1 MSHQRTLIRQKVIE
15 LLTRQKTD
23 GSYPTIAGI
32 RVNSTRVTPYWET
45 ELPCINVF
53 NGTDRAIVF
62 NESPRELKH
71 DFVIVVECIAE
82 ANDMLDDNLDAMAR
96 EVERLISIND
106 TLEGMTADIMLD
118 NTEMA
123 IRENGDRLIGAA
135 KIEFRCEYYT
145 QWPDAID
152 LPLDDFESA
161 HVQYDLDNQSEAD
174 RCKDII
180 EVDQ

>member
-15 LLTRQKTD
+15 LLSRQKLD
-23 GSYPTIAGI
+23 GSYPTIAGTRI
-32 RVNSTRVTPYWET
+32 NSSRVTPYWET
-45 ELPCINVF
+45 ELPCINVY
-53 NGTDRAIVF
+53 NGSDRAIVF

-71 DFVIVVECIAE
+71 DFVLVVECVAD
-82 ANDMLDDNLDAMAR
+82 ANEMLDDNLDTMAR
-96 EVERLISIND
+96 EVERVFSVND
-106 TLEGMTADIMLD
+106 TLEGMTADVMLD

-145 QWPDAID
+145 AWPDAID
-152 LPLDDFESA
+152 LPLEDFESVD
-161 HVQYDLDNQSEAD
+161 VQYDIRGQDEAD
-174 RCKDII
+174 RAKDII